1 MKTKVVI
8 ISYFFLA
15 AGGGTSVYEARLE
28 EKRNILRRALK
39 REYIRK
45 MYDPRIYGKDHG
57 PDVFDAAFHRWQ
69 ATREG
74 GDYQVRNNFWSFFF
88 HFALIVGP
96 MCVLGRIM
104 KECQVGYFKKD
115 FYFLLFSDVKFLK
128 RFFFLQKE
136 YEQQCQAG
144 NVPYDG
150 RGRRVNWYN

>member
-1 MKTKVVI
+1 MRLTRLLASSEFRRRAKIAPLPVI
-8 ISYFFLA
+8 PTDVSV
-15 AGGGTSVYEARLE
+15 GGGTSVYEARLE

-88 HFALIVGP
+88 HFSLIVGP
-96 MCVLGRIM
+96 MLVLGRIM
-104 KECQVGYFKKD
+104 KEC
-115 FYFLLFSDVKFLK
+115 
-128 RFFFLQKE
+128 QKE

>member
-45 MYDPRIYGKDHG
+45 MYDPRIYGKEHG

-74 GDYQVRNNFWSFFF
+74 GDYQVRNNVWSFGL
-88 HFALIVGP
+88 HFLFIVGP
-96 MCVLGRIM
+96 MILLGRMM
-104 KECQVGYFKKD
+104 KEA
-115 FYFLLFSDVKFLK
+115 
-128 RFFFLQKE
+128 QKE

-150 RGRRVNWYN
+150 RGRRMNWYN